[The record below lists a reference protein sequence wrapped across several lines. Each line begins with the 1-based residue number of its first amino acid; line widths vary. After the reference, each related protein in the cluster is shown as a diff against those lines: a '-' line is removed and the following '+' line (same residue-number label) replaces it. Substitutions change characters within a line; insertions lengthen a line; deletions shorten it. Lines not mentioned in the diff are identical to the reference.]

1 MTDTW
6 GDALTGM
13 PLERPRDPG
22 GRVLVLSAH
31 PDDEV
36 LAVGAWLACQI
47 ARPIEFVTATDGEA
61 SHPESSAVTPEQL
74 RERRPRELLDALNHL
89 GFADPVIHRL
99 GLPDGGLTANRDE
112 LRSALEPMIRAAD
125 LVLAPFES
133 DGHPDHDTLGQVAR
147 ELCADGPVLWR
158 FPIWT
163 WVWTSPADEPWLATA
178 RRLVAAPA
186 ARDLKRRAL
195 RAFVTQVRPVGD
207 GVGDAAIVDDA
218 LLRHATEAPEVVVV

>member
-1 MTDTW
+1 MTETW
-6 GDALTGM
+6 RDALAGM
-13 PLERPRDPG
+13 PLERPHDPG

-47 ARPIEFVTATDGEA
+47 GRPVEFVTATDGEA
-61 SHPESSAVTPEQL
+61 SHPGSTTVSPKEL
-74 RERRPRELLDALNHL
+74 RERRPRELVDALGHL
-89 GFADPVIHRL
+89 GFLAPVVHRL
-99 GLPDGGLTANRDE
+99 GLPDGRLAESRAE
-112 LRSALEPMIRAAD
+112 LHEALEPLVRAAD

-133 DGHPDHDTLGQVAR
+133 DGHPDHDTLGEVAR
-147 ELCADGPVLWR
+147 ELCAGGPVLWR

-163 WVWTSPADEPWLATA
+163 WVWTTPSDEPWLPSA

-195 RAFVTQVRPVGD
+195 DAFVTQVRPVGIAA
-207 GVGDAAIVDDA
+207 GDAAVVDDA

>member
-6 GDALTGM
+6 RDALAVL
-13 PLERPRDPG
+13 PLERPHDPG

-36 LAVGAWLACQI
+36 LAVGAWLACQT
-47 ARPIEFVTATDGEA
+47 ARPIAFVTATDGEA
-61 SHPESSAVTPEQL
+61 SHPESTSVTSEEL
-74 RERRPRELLDALNHL
+74 RERRPRELIDALSRL
-89 GFADPVIHRL
+89 GFTDPEVHRL
-99 GLPDGGLTANRDE
+99 GLPDGGLTTARDD
-112 LRSALEPMIRAAD
+112 LRDSLEPLVRAAD

-133 DGHPDHDTLGQVAR
+133 DGHPDHDVLGEVAR
-147 ELCADGPVLWR
+147 ELCADGPALWR

-163 WVWTSPADEPWLATA
+163 WVWTTPTDEPWLPSA

-195 RAFVTQVRPVGD
+195 DAFVTQVRAVGVD
-207 GVGDAAIVDDA
+207 AGDAAVVDDA

>member
-6 GDALTGM
+6 RDALGVM

-36 LAVGAWLACQI
+36 LAVGAWLACQT

-61 SHPESSAVTPEQL
+61 SHPESSSVTSDEL
-74 RERRPRELLDALNHL
+74 RERRPRELLDALGRL
-89 GFADPVIHRL
+89 GFTDPVVHRL
-99 GLPDGGLTANRDE
+99 GLPDGGLAAARAE
-112 LRSALEPMIRAAD
+112 LRGALDPMIREAD
-125 LVLAPFES
+125 LVLAPFEA
-133 DGHPDHDTLGQVAR
+133 DGHPDHDALGEVAR
-147 ELCADGPVLWR
+147 ELCAGGPVLWR

-163 WVWTSPADEPWLATA
+163 WVWTTPTDEPWLTSA

-195 RAFVTQVRPVGD
+195 EAFETQVRPVGA
-207 GVGDAAIVDDA
+207 GTGDAAVVDDA

>member
-1 MTDTW
+1 
-6 GDALTGM
+6 M

-47 ARPIEFVTATDGEA
+47 GRPVEFVTATDGEA
-61 SHPESSAVTPEQL
+61 SHPESTAVSSEDL
-74 RERRPRELLDALNHL
+74 REQRPRELLDALGHL
-89 GFADPVIHRL
+89 GFTAPVVHRL
-99 GLPDGGLTANRDE
+99 GLPDGGLTAARAE
-112 LRSALEPMIRAAD
+112 LRTALEPVIRAAD

-133 DGHPDHDTLGQVAR
+133 DGHPDHDALGEVAR
-147 ELCADGPVLWR
+147 ELCAAGPVLWR

-163 WVWTSPADEPWLATA
+163 WVWTAPADEPWLPSA
-178 RRLVAAPA
+178 RRLVVAPA

-195 RAFVTQVRPVGD
+195 DAFLTQVRPVGL
-207 GVGDAAIVDDA
+207 GAGDAAVVDDA